1 MSTEERLGKLE
12 GAYNHLATKA
22 DISDLRG
29 ELKTDILATKTDI
42 SELKGELKAEI
53 ANLKVDLTRWTVGTI
68 IAVGTLAVVVS
79 KFLG

>member
-22 DISDLRG
+22 DIAELR
-29 ELKTDILATKTDI
+29 
-42 SELKGELKAEI
+42 GELKAEI

>member
-22 DISDLRG
+22 DIAELR
-29 ELKTDILATKTDI
+29 
-42 SELKGELKAEI
+42 GELKAEI

-68 IAVGTLAVVVS
+68 IAVGTLAVVIS